1 MSTIDEIKR
10 KSIISRYAD
19 VKRDAL
25 YDNSLLND
33 EIKNIIIAY
42 IDETEN
48 LLKRNFITFD
58 EAIIRIAMSEGN
70 ALKEAQA

>member
-33 EIKNIIIAY
+33 EIRNIIIAY
-42 IDETEN
+42 IDDTEN

-58 EAIIRIAMSEGN
+58 EAIIRIAMSTDN
-70 ALKEAQA
+70 ALKEA